1 MSNTLVQRRKIS
13 AEVQELV
20 DQYGN
25 YVSYPTAAKIT
36 TASERTLKR
45 LTARGQL
52 PCYTIGRTRVLRLK
66 TADVAALIQ
75 RVA

>member
-1 MSNTLVQRRKIS
+1 MSQSLIQRRKIS

-20 DQYGN
+20 DQYGL

-52 PCYTIGRTRVLRLK
+52 PCYTIGRTRVLRLR
-66 TADVAALIQ
+66 TADVVALIR

>member
-1 MSNTLVQRRKIS
+1 MSQAMAQHKRMT
-13 AEVQELV
+13 AEALELLEE
-20 DQYGN
+20 YGR

-45 LTARGQL
+45 LTALGQL
-52 PCYTIGRTRVLRLK
+52 PCYKIGRARVLRLK
-66 TADVAALIQ
+66 TVDVAALIQ

>member
-1 MSNTLVQRRKIS
+1 MSQAPSQYRKMT
-13 AEVQELV
+13 AEALELV
-20 DQYGN
+20 EQYGT

-45 LTARGQL
+45 LTALGQL
-52 PCYTIGRTRVLRLK
+52 PCYKIGRARVLRLK
-66 TADVAALIQ
+66 TVDVAALIQ